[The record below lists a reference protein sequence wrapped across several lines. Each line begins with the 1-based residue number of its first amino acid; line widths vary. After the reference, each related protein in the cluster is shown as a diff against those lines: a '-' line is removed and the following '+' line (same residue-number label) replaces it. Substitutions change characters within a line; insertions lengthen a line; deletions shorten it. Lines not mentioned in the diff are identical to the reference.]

1 MSLAVAKPTMGV
13 RLWRA
18 VVWLIPFLL
27 LAALR
32 EVLNVPDELLAMPAN
47 GVPPTRL
54 DGLINVATAYSLWF
68 GVQAFL
74 AHLVFDDSPGL
85 SAVLKTIMAIQAPFA
100 GLMMLYVLIT

>member
-18 VVWLIPFLL
+18 GLYLIPFVV
-27 LAALR
+27 LAILR
-32 EVLNVPDELLAMPAN
+32 EVLDVPDELLAMPAN

-54 DGLINVATAYSLWF
+54 DGLINVATACSFWF

-74 AHLVFDDSPGL
+74 AQLVSHDSPGL
-85 SAVLKTIMAIQAPFA
+85 SAILIGIMAIQAPFA
-100 GLMMLYVLIT
+100 GSILLYVLFT